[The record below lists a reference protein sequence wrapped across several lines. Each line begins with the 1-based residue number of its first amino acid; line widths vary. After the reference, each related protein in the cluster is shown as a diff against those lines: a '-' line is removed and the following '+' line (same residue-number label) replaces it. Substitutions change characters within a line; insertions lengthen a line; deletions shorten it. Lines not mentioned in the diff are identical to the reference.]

1 MNSFRSTPEENPAG
15 VHPGLFFLV
24 TEQRLAKPR
33 RRRKRPAPA
42 MKFEHFALNVPDA
55 RAHAE
60 WYVTH
65 AGFRVLRQGAEPPWT
80 TFLADGTGRVV
91 VELYSNP
98 KAVCHD
104 FARQHPLLFHFAL
117 VSTDVAADRAHFE
130 KAGATLFV
138 EETLPDGTKL
148 TMLRDPW
155 GVALQLCQR
164 TTPFAS

>member
-1 MNSFRSTPEENPAG
+1 MERVAPSTLSRPPPLAARRRNA
-15 VHPGLFFLV
+15 LLA
-24 TEQRLAKPR
+24 RLAIAPR
-33 RRRKRPAPA
+33 AASLAA
-42 MKFEHFALNVPDA
+42 MKFEHFALNVPDV
-55 RAHAE
+55 RAHAQ
-60 WYVTH
+60 WYVAH
-65 AGFRVLRQGAEPPWT
+65 AGFRILRQFSEAPWT

-130 KAGATLFV
+130 KAEATLFV